1 MSFKAYTDYH
11 IEDGTYD
18 TGIKEVEVISYDRDK
33 YCTVLRNGFE
43 DEVKLGYLFMDPGL
57 KRRPGKAIVLALPES
72 PEDEPKT
79 RMQAYKDLRLG
90 RKTKTCY
97 MTEVVQ
103 DPATHRGWMGDRQ
116 GFGNLKEA
124 LRYVKQAMQANKAV
138 MLERWRQGYVTSS
151 DQTLFSINNGVV
163 TVYTNRKG
171 RSGVSTKTLRKAG
184 IL

>member
-1 MSFKAYTDYH
+1 MSFKAYTDYP

-18 TGIKEVEVISYDRDK
+18 AGVKEVEVVSYDRDK

-43 DEVKLGYLFMDPGL
+43 DEVKLCYLFMDPEL
-57 KRRPGKAIVLALPES
+57 KRRPGKAMVMALPES

-79 RMQAYKDLRLG
+79 RLQAYEALRLG
-90 RKTKTCY
+90 RKVKTCY

-103 DPATHRGWMGDRQ
+103 DLDTNRGWFGDRQ
-116 GFGNLKEA
+116 GFSNLREA
-124 LRYVKQAMQANKAV
+124 LRYVKQAMQADNFV
-138 MLERWRQGYVTSS
+138 VLEKWSQGHVTSS
-151 DQTLFSINNGVV
+151 DQTLFFINKGVV

-171 RSGVSTKTLRKAG
+171 RSRVSTKTLRKAG

>member
-1 MSFKAYTDYH
+1 MSFKAYTDYP

-18 TGIKEVEVISYDRDK
+18 AGVKEVEVLSYDRDK

-43 DEVKLGYLFMDPGL
+43 DEVKLGYLFTDPEL
-57 KRRPGKAIVLALPES
+57 KRRPGKAKVMSLPES

-79 RMQAYKDLRLG
+79 RLQVFKDLRLK
-90 RKTKTCY
+90 RKVKTSY

-103 DPATHRGWMGDRQ
+103 NPETHRGWLGDRRR
-116 GFGNLKEA
+116 FSTLKEA
-124 LRYVKQAMQANKAV
+124 LQYVKQTMHTNKSV
-138 MLERWRQGYVTSS
+138 TLEKWSDRYVTSS
-151 DQTLFSINNGVV
+151 DQTLFSTNEGVV
-163 TVYTNRKG
+163 MVFTNRKG